1 MVVGSGVRWTRTK
14 SRLRDGFGRRLGHGY
29 TENLGHVPVFDILR
43 LTLSIRPYSMAH
55 TPEEKVSIVF
65 PGTVNQSTTD
75 THKVSDMNGS
85 CLSPCP
91 NPDLETSD
99 TNKIKNSDI
108 VVNCSIDIN
117 SLRLLLFAL
126 FEPLNPYP

>member
-1 MVVGSGVRWTRTK
+1 
-14 SRLRDGFGRRLGHGY
+14 
-29 TENLGHVPVFDILR
+29 
-43 LTLSIRPYSMAH
+43 MAH
-55 TPEEKVSIVF
+55 TLEEKVSIVF

-75 THKVSDMNGS
+75 THKVSDMNDS

-99 TNKIKNSDI
+99 TNKIKNSDK
-108 VVNCSIDIN
+108 VVNCSIDIS

-126 FEPLNPYP
+126 FELLTLIRESWKNPKRGTITKRVFREKIWSAVLQHFYMFGFFPRK